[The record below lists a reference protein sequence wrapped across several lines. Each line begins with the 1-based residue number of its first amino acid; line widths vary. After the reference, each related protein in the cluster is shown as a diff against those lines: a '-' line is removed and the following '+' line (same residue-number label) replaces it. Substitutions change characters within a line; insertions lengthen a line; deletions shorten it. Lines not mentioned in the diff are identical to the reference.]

1 MEPWRGAPDEFGN
14 GPSAE
19 MRLNW
24 AAELG
29 GISRL

>member
-1 MEPWRGAPDEFGN
+1 MEPWRGAADEFGN
-14 GPSAE
+14 SLSAE

-29 GISRL
+29 GISWL

>member
-1 MEPWRGAPDEFGN
+1 MEPSRGLRAQFGS
-14 GPSAE
+14 GRSAE

-29 GISRL
+29 RISRL